1 MSQPWSQSER
11 DRLLGHRDGIVTA
24 LLQVRTMI
32 GAVQYRYQHTSP
44 HHTKKLAKRDA
55 ILQPLRDLERIL
67 DDKRHGCQTAYDAR
81 QFEAI
86 VAAGTSG

>member
-1 MSQPWSQSER
+1 
-11 DRLLGHRDGIVTA
+11 
-24 LLQVRTMI
+24 MI

-67 DDKRHGCQTAYDAR
+67 DEKREGCQTAYDAH
-81 QFEAI
+81 QFENI
-86 VAAGTSG
+86 VAQGSR